1 MSWEKEVQQIEERRR
16 LAKLLGGE
24 EGVDR
29 QHARGRLTI
38 RERIDGLVDPGSFR
52 EVGPIAGYA
61 ETDEEGNLKS
71 FQPGNYILGQA
82 RLDGRPCILGGEDF
96 TLQGGSPTPAGLRKS
111 VYAEELAVRRRL
123 PLVRFLEGG
132 GGSVR
137 GSGKRGPSPDP
148 VYATHRFISIARAL
162 ETAPIVSAAMGA
174 VAGFPA
180 ARLVASHFAIMTRHT
195 AQVLIGGPA
204 LVERAM
210 NEKKTKEELGGA
222 DVHERSGVVD
232 AVAEDEQEVFALAKA
247 FLSYMPTNAWELP
260 PTIDTDDDPAR
271 CEEALLSIIPRNRRR
286 VYDARRLVKL
296 IVDRDSF
303 FEMTP
308 LFGRSQITALARLNG
323 APVGVLANDPYHL
336 GGSMTADSAQK
347 YRRFVRLCETFH
359 LPILNF
365 VDQPGFMIGS
375 EAESSATIKHGMDA
389 IAETVRSTIPWA
401 SVIVR
406 KSYGVA
412 AAAHFGP
419 EGTVF
424 AWPST
429 ERGALPLEGG
439 VAVAFRREIA
449 AAEDPEA
456 MRKELEEKLSKGRT
470 PFPSADYFA
479 VHDLIDPRRT
489 RPELCEWLESVGP
502 LRRARQASRNV

>member
-1 MSWEKEVQQIEERRR
+1 MSWEKEVREIEERQR
-16 LAKLLGGE
+16 LAKLLGGK

-38 RERIDGLVDPGSFR
+38 RERIDGLVDADSFR

-61 ETDEEGNLKS
+61 ETDEDGNLKS
-71 FQPGNYILGQA
+71 FQPGNYILGVA
-82 RLDGRPCILGGEDF
+82 RLDGRPCVLGGEDF
-96 TLQGGSPTPAGLRKS
+96 TLQGGSPTSAGLRKS
-111 VYAEELAVRRRL
+111 VYAEQLAIRRRL

-148 VYATHRFISIARAL
+148 VYSTHRFVSIAEVL
-162 ETAPIVSAAMGA
+162 ETAPVVSAAVGA

-180 ARLVASHFAIMTRHT
+180 ARLVASHFAIMTRDT

-210 NEKKTKEELGGA
+210 KEKLTKEELGGA
-222 DVHERSGVVD
+222 AVHERSSVVD
-232 AVAEDEQEVFALAKA
+232 AVADDEAHVFALMKQ
-247 FLSYMPTNAWELP
+247 FLSYMPTNVGELP
-260 PTIDTDDDPAR
+260 PVVSADDDAER
-271 CEEALLSIIPRNRRR
+271 CEEKLLSIIPRNRRR
-286 VYDARRLVKL
+286 VYDARRLVQL
-296 IVDRDSF
+296 VVDRDSF

-308 LFGRSQITALARLNG
+308 LFGRSQITALGRLNG
-323 APVGVLANDPYHL
+323 TPVGILANDPYHL

-347 YRRFVRLCETFH
+347 YRRFVHLCETFH

-375 EAESSATIKHGMDA
+375 EAEATATIRHGMDA
-389 IAETVRSTIPWA
+389 IAETVRSTVPWA

-419 EGTVF
+419 DGTVF

-449 AAEDPEA
+449 EAPDPEA
-456 MRKELEEKLSKGRT
+456 KRRELEERLSKGRT
-470 PFPSADYFA
+470 PFPSADHFS

-489 RPELCEWLESVGP
+489 RPALCQWLDDLQP
-502 LRRARQASRNV
+502 MLRARVSGPR